1 VLPKSTEAVGG
12 VIVTLMEEGVGVG
25 GGGWTTEELV
35 TALPQPRAD
44 ALAMRR
50 PKISVTRKRGFGG
63 M

>member
-1 VLPKSTEAVGG
+1 VGG
-12 VIVTLMEEGVGVG
+12 VIVTLMEEGVGIG